1 VNLVLITLLRLN
13 TEIDELTKK
22 LTQETSDKQTLED
35 VVVSLK
41 NEVTVLR
48 EQYDA

>member
-1 VNLVLITLLRLN
+1 MRRLN
-13 TEIDELTKK
+13 TEIDDVTKK
-22 LTQETSDKQTLED
+22 LTAEISEKQTLED